1 MDGLGR
7 ADISSPMTHRGP
19 LPCPSPV
26 ALSPEK
32 ALVLNQM
39 PGGWGDCGH
48 GQKTAASDAWAIDL
62 PPNKE
67 SGVGGVF
74 VSHRTGPQLDFPE
87 TSGKE
92 LKFSEDRARQLQARH
107 FASLGETNRW
117 GWKRWKF
124 GLGPL
129 GCIVLL

>member
-67 SGVGGVF
+67 SGVGGCLSV
-74 VSHRTGPQLDFPE
+74 TGQGHSW
-87 TSGKE
+87 TSQK
-92 LKFSEDRARQLQARH
+92 
-107 FASLGETNRW
+107 
-117 GWKRWKF
+117 
-124 GLGPL
+124 
-129 GCIVLL
+129 LLERN